1 MASIMINPVKTGEGR
16 IFINPYNYGGAS
28 KFNFHNFMKIEG
40 LDRTLGD
47 IEPIYLPDP
56 NRYDEFITN
65 GYIKGSDSRWSSS
78 LSSKLPIDTQSVL
91 ETMANTGC
99 EFTLQVHYGRCTKP
113 DSFQDFESAIIL
125 KGVKLTSYGLSA
137 LTALNPGE
145 RALVDET
152 ASITASEMYRVF
164 SQKFITMTPQTSGRV
179 LRIAPIDSKD
189 CDNVCGRF
197 KDGSKIWIALV
208 DATENSFA
216 ITKDGGSNW
225 EQVATG
231 GIVHADPTW
240 DSLLLVSSGRV
251 YWSSSAVG
259 PSTKIYSADL
269 NEILADDYAPTI
281 TEVLTTGLFDPKG
294 IAATDSY
301 IYVVGQDET
310 GFNGEVYRI
319 NKTSQTTELIYTN
332 SMGITA
338 VSNLNDDVSLIGTR
352 EGELYLSD
360 ISGLYYFIGAIG
372 GDDSEIY
379 SLHMFDERRWV
390 ASNQNGIYVTDDR
403 GNSWSRT
410 LSMSSINSTS
420 DIFKM
425 SWYDNLVGYVQI
437 GNLIFRSIDA
447 GSSWKKIYTG
457 VSVDEAQSIV
467 VNPNNPNLFF
477 SVANIDS
484 NTSYVVKGYV

>member
-1 MASIMINPVKTGEGR
+1 
-16 IFINPYNYGGAS
+16 
-28 KFNFHNFMKIEG
+28 
-40 LDRTLGD
+40 
-47 IEPIYLPDP
+47 
-56 NRYDEFITN
+56 
-65 GYIKGSDSRWSSS
+65 
-78 LSSKLPIDTQSVL
+78 
-91 ETMANTGC
+91 
-99 EFTLQVHYGRCTKP
+99 
-113 DSFQDFESAIIL
+113 
-125 KGVKLTSYGLSA
+125 
-137 LTALNPGE
+137 
-145 RALVDET
+145 
-152 ASITASEMYRVF
+152 
-164 SQKFITMTPQTSGRV
+164 
-179 LRIAPIDSKD
+179 RIAPIDSKD

-281 TEVLTTGLFDPKG
+281 TEVLTAGLFDPKG
-294 IAATDSY
+294 IVATDSY
-301 IYVVGQDET
+301 VYVVGQDET
-310 GFNGEVYRI
+310 GFDGEVYRI

-360 ISGLYYFIGAIG
+360 ISGLYYFIGAID

-390 ASNQNGIYVTDDR
+390 ASNQNGIHVTDDR
-403 GNSWSRT
+403 GTSWSRT